1 MADFEPYS
9 DEVCAETIKSFQERL
24 MEADNL
30 KKDDNGRMN
39 YEVCWQAMRQ
49 EGPAILGL
57 AKHLLEYFQETDEW
71 YRENRGIID
80 RAFYQEGMLEAER
93 EEQREERAYESEQ
106 LRKEFEALTPEKREQ
121 MRKER
126 EREAEAAAAYL
137 DG

>member
-1 MADFEPYS
+1 MEMYTK
-9 DEVCAETIKSFQERL
+9 EICVEIIESFQKRL
-24 MEADNL
+24 MDADNL
-30 KKDDNGRMN
+30 RPNKDGFRD
-39 YEVCWQAMRQ
+39 YKICWQAMRQ

-93 EEQREERAYESEQ
+93 EEQREERVYESEQ

>member
-1 MADFEPYS
+1 MEMYTK
-9 DEVCAETIKSFQERL
+9 EICVEIIESFQKRL
-24 MEADNL
+24 MDADNL
-30 KKDDNGRMN
+30 RPNKDGFRD
-39 YEVCWQAMRQ
+39 YKICWQAMRQ

-126 EREAEAAAAYL
+126 EREA
-137 DG
+137 

>member
-1 MADFEPYS
+1 MEMYTK
-9 DEVCAETIKSFQERL
+9 EICVEIIESFQKRI
-24 MEADNL
+24 MDADNL
-30 KKDDNGRMN
+30 RPNKDGFRD
-39 YEVCWQAMRQ
+39 YKICWQAMRQ

-93 EEQREERAYESEQ
+93 EEEREERAYEYEQ

-126 EREAEAAAAYL
+126 EREAEAI
-137 DG
+137 G

>member
-1 MADFEPYS
+1 MEMYTK
-9 DEVCAETIKSFQERL
+9 EICVEIIESFQKRI
-24 MEADNL
+24 MDADNL
-30 KKDDNGRMN
+30 RPNKDGFRD
-39 YEVCWQAMRQ
+39 YKICWQAMRQ

-126 EREAEAAAAYL
+126 EREAEAI
-137 DG
+137 G

>member
-1 MADFEPYS
+1 MEMYTK
-9 DEVCAETIKSFQERL
+9 EICVEIIESFQKRI
-24 MEADNL
+24 MDADNL
-30 KKDDNGRMN
+30 RPNKDGFRD
-39 YEVCWQAMRQ
+39 YKICWQAMRQ

-106 LRKEFEALTPEKREQ
+106 LRKE
-121 MRKER
+121 R

-137 DG
+137 NG

>member
-1 MADFEPYS
+1 MEMYTK
-9 DEVCAETIKSFQERL
+9 EICVEIIESFQKRI
-24 MEADNL
+24 MDADNL
-30 KKDDNGRMN
+30 RPNKDGFRD
-39 YEVCWQAMRQ
+39 YKICWQAMRQ

-137 DG
+137 NG

>member
-1 MADFEPYS
+1 MYTKEICV
-9 DEVCAETIKSFQERL
+9 EIIESFQKRI
-24 MEADNL
+24 MDADNL
-30 KKDDNGRMN
+30 RPNKDGFRD
-39 YEVCWQAMRQ
+39 YKICWQAMRQ

-93 EEQREERAYESEQ
+93 EEEREERAYEYEQ

-126 EREAEAAAAYL
+126 EREAEAI
-137 DG
+137 G

>member
-1 MADFEPYS
+1 MEMYTK
-9 DEVCAETIKSFQERL
+9 EICVEIIESFQKRI
-24 MEADNL
+24 MDADNL
-30 KKDDNGRMN
+30 RPNKDGFRD
-39 YEVCWQAMRQ
+39 YKICWQAMRQ

>member
-1 MADFEPYS
+1 MEMYTK
-9 DEVCAETIKSFQERL
+9 EICVEIIESFQKRI
-24 MEADNL
+24 MDADNL
-30 KKDDNGRMN
+30 RPNKDGFRD
-39 YEVCWQAMRQ
+39 YKICWQAMRQ

-106 LRKEFEALTPEKREQ
+106 LRKEFEALAPEKREQ

-137 DG
+137 NG

>member
-1 MADFEPYS
+1 MEMYTK
-9 DEVCAETIKSFQERL
+9 EICVEIIESFQKRL
-24 MEADNL
+24 MDADNL
-30 KKDDNGRMN
+30 RPNKDGFRD
-39 YEVCWQAMRQ
+39 YKICWQAMRQ

-57 AKHLLEYFQETDEW
+57 AKHLLENFQETDEW

-137 DG
+137 NG

>member
-1 MADFEPYS
+1 MY
-9 DEVCAETIKSFQERL
+9 K
-24 MEADNL
+24 
-30 KKDDNGRMN
+30 
-39 YEVCWQAMRQ
+39 RQ
-49 EGPAILGL
+49 ILGL

-93 EEQREERAYESEQ
+93 EEEREERAYEYEQ

>member
-1 MADFEPYS
+1 MEMYTK
-9 DEVCAETIKSFQERL
+9 EICVEIIESFQKRI
-24 MEADNL
+24 MDADNL
-30 KKDDNGRMN
+30 RPNKDGFRD
-39 YEVCWQAMRQ
+39 YKICWQAMRQ

-106 LRKEFEALTPEKREQ
+106 LRKEFEALAPEKREQ

-126 EREAEAAAAYL
+126 EREAEAAEAYL
-137 DG
+137 NG

>member
-1 MADFEPYS
+1 MYTKEICV
-9 DEVCAETIKSFQERL
+9 EIIESFQKRL
-24 MEADNL
+24 MDADNL
-30 KKDDNGRMN
+30 RPNKDGFRD
-39 YEVCWQAMRQ
+39 YKICWQAMRQ

-93 EEQREERAYESEQ
+93 EEQREERVYESEQ

-137 DG
+137 NG

>member
-1 MADFEPYS
+1 MCIRDRYTKEICV
-9 DEVCAETIKSFQERL
+9 EIIESFQKRI
-24 MEADNL
+24 MDADNL
-30 KKDDNGRMN
+30 RPNKDGFRD
-39 YEVCWQAMRQ
+39 YKICWQAMRQ

-93 EEQREERAYESEQ
+93 EEEREERAYEYEQ

-126 EREAEAAAAYL
+126 EREAEAI
-137 DG
+137 G

>member
-1 MADFEPYS
+1 MEMYTK
-9 DEVCAETIKSFQERL
+9 EICVEIIESFQKRL
-24 MEADNL
+24 MDADNL
-30 KKDDNGRMN
+30 RPNKDGFRD
-39 YEVCWQAMRQ
+39 YKICWQAMRQ

>member
-1 MADFEPYS
+1 MEMYTK
-9 DEVCAETIKSFQERL
+9 EICVEIIESFQKRL
-24 MEADNL
+24 MDADNL
-30 KKDDNGRMN
+30 RPNKDGFRD
-39 YEVCWQAMRQ
+39 YKICWQAMRQ

-106 LRKEFEALTPEKREQ
+106 LRKEFEALAPEKREQ

-137 DG
+137 NG

>member
-1 MADFEPYS
+1 MEMYTK
-9 DEVCAETIKSFQERL
+9 EICVEIIESFQKRL
-24 MEADNL
+24 MDADNL
-30 KKDDNGRMN
+30 RPNKDGFRD
-39 YEVCWQAMRQ
+39 YKICWQAMRQ

-93 EEQREERAYESEQ
+93 EEEREERAYEYEQ

-126 EREAEAAAAYL
+126 EREAEAI
-137 DG
+137 G

>member
-1 MADFEPYS
+1 MEMYTK
-9 DEVCAETIKSFQERL
+9 EICVEIIESFQKRL
-24 MEADNL
+24 MDADNL
-30 KKDDNGRMN
+30 RPNKDGFRD
-39 YEVCWQAMRQ
+39 YKICWQAMRQ

-126 EREAEAAAAYL
+126 EREAEAI
-137 DG
+137 G

>member
-1 MADFEPYS
+1 MD
-9 DEVCAETIKSFQERL
+9 
-24 MEADNL
+24 ADNL
-30 KKDDNGRMN
+30 RPNKDGFRD
-39 YEVCWQAMRQ
+39 YKICWQAMRQ

-106 LRKEFEALTPEKREQ
+106 LRKEFEALAPEKREQ

-126 EREAEAAAAYL
+126 QREAEAAEEYL

>member
-1 MADFEPYS
+1 MEMYTK
-9 DEVCAETIKSFQERL
+9 EICVEIIESFQKRI
-24 MEADNL
+24 MDADNL
-30 KKDDNGRMN
+30 RPNKDGFRD
-39 YEVCWQAMRQ
+39 YKICWQAMRQ

-57 AKHLLEYFQETDEW
+57 AKHLLEQFQETDEW

>member
-1 MADFEPYS
+1 MEMYTK
-9 DEVCAETIKSFQERL
+9 EICVEIIESFQKRI
-24 MEADNL
+24 MDADNL
-30 KKDDNGRMN
+30 RPNKDGFRD
-39 YEVCWQAMRQ
+39 YKICWQAMRQ

-126 EREAEAAAAYL
+126 EREAEAAEAYL
-137 DG
+137 NG

>member
-1 MADFEPYS
+1 MD
-9 DEVCAETIKSFQERL
+9 
-24 MEADNL
+24 ADNL
-30 KKDDNGRMN
+30 RPNKDGFRD
-39 YEVCWQAMRQ
+39 YKICWQAMRQ

>member
-1 MADFEPYS
+1 MYTKEICV
-9 DEVCAETIKSFQERL
+9 EIIESFQKRI
-24 MEADNL
+24 MDADNL
-30 KKDDNGRMN
+30 RPNKDGFRD
-39 YEVCWQAMRQ
+39 YKICWQAMRQ

-126 EREAEAAAAYL
+126 EREAEAI
-137 DG
+137 G

>member
-1 MADFEPYS
+1 MEMYTK
-9 DEVCAETIKSFQERL
+9 EICVEIIESFQKRL
-24 MEADNL
+24 MDADNL
-30 KKDDNGRMN
+30 RPNKDGFRD
-39 YEVCWQAMRQ
+39 YKICWQAMRQ

-126 EREAEAAAAYL
+126 EREAEAAEAYL
-137 DG
+137 NG

>member
-1 MADFEPYS
+1 MEMYTKES
-9 DEVCAETIKSFQERL
+9 CVEIIESFQKRI
-24 MEADNL
+24 MDADNL
-30 KKDDNGRMN
+30 RPNKDGFRD
-39 YEVCWQAMRQ
+39 YKICWQAMRQ

>member
-1 MADFEPYS
+1 MYTKEICV
-9 DEVCAETIKSFQERL
+9 EIIESFQKRL
-24 MEADNL
+24 MDADNL
-30 KKDDNGRMN
+30 RPNKDGFRD
-39 YEVCWQAMRQ
+39 YKICWQAMRQ

-137 DG
+137 NG

>member
-1 MADFEPYS
+1 MEMYTK
-9 DEVCAETIKSFQERL
+9 EICVEIIESFQKRL
-24 MEADNL
+24 MDADNL
-30 KKDDNGRMN
+30 RPNKDGFRD
-39 YEVCWQAMRQ
+39 YKICWQAMRQ

-121 MRKER
+121 MRNER

-137 DG
+137 NG

>member
-1 MADFEPYS
+1 MEMYTK
-9 DEVCAETIKSFQERL
+9 EICVEIIESFQKRL
-24 MEADNL
+24 MDADNL
-30 KKDDNGRMN
+30 RPNKDGFRD
-39 YEVCWQAMRQ
+39 YKICWQAMRQ

-137 DG
+137 NG

>member
-1 MADFEPYS
+1 MEMYTK
-9 DEVCAETIKSFQERL
+9 EICVEIIESFQKRI
-24 MEADNL
+24 MDADNL
-30 KKDDNGRMN
+30 RPNKDGFRD
-39 YEVCWQAMRQ
+39 YKICWQAMRQ

-93 EEQREERAYESEQ
+93 EEEREERAYEYEQ

>member
-1 MADFEPYS
+1 MEMYTK
-9 DEVCAETIKSFQERL
+9 EICVEIIESFQKRL
-24 MEADNL
+24 MDADNL
-30 KKDDNGRMN
+30 RPNKDGFRD
-39 YEVCWQAMRQ
+39 YKICWQAMRQ

-93 EEQREERAYESEQ
+93 EEQREERAYESDQ

-137 DG
+137 NG

>member
-1 MADFEPYS
+1 MEMYTK
-9 DEVCAETIKSFQERL
+9 EICVEIIESFQKRI
-24 MEADNL
+24 MDADNL
-30 KKDDNGRMN
+30 RPNKDGFRD
-39 YEVCWQAMRQ
+39 YKICWQAMRQ

-106 LRKEFEALTPEKREQ
+106 LRKEFEALAPEKREQ